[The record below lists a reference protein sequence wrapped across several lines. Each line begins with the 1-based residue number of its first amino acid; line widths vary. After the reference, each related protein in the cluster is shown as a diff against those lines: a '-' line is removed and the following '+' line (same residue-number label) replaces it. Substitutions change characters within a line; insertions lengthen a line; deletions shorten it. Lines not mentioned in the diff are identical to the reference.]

1 MNHRANIQD
10 LREVLNKK
18 FYERSELIDGMLVV
32 LLSKQTLFML
42 GSPGTAKSA
51 IAGAISE
58 SISGSFFS
66 WLLSKFSV
74 PDELF
79 GSISIKG
86 LENNVYERITTN
98 KLPEAKVCF
107 LDEIFKGSSAILNI
121 LLPVINER
129 TFYNGNTP
137 VKIPL
142 EAVYAASNE
151 IPQGEE
157 LAAIY
162 DRFILKYVVNPI
174 EEDSNFAALLSGGT
188 EIAIPKIS
196 EKDLQK
202 AQEEAEKM
210 VVGQK
215 VIDKLIVLHK
225 EIKNAGI
232 YVSDRKWREAIKAIK
247 AYAYICGKSSVDE
260 DDLVILKN
268 ILWSTPEQIKPV
280 AKIVNKFTND
290 FGEKLSQ
297 LKDAVD
303 DIMES
308 LKNGKA
314 NPVEAHKKVKSAQT
328 ELDKIV
334 QQHAGNQMAKKV
346 FDHVKAQNLKIC
358 KDFLGLQ
365 I

>member
-1 MNHRANIQD
+1 MTNIQD
-10 LREVLNKK
+10 LRNTLNQK
-18 FYERSELIDGMLVV
+18 FFERSDLIDGMLTV

-42 GSPGTAKSA
+42 GSPGVAKSA
-51 IAGAISE
+51 IACAISE

-79 GSISIKG
+79 GSISIQG
-86 LENNVYERITTN
+86 LENNKYERITTN

-137 VKIPL
+137 TKIPL

-162 DRFILKYVVNPI
+162 DRFILKFVVEPI
-174 EEDSNFAALLSGGT
+174 SEDANFAALLTGGS
-188 EIAIPKIS
+188 EKIQMPKIS
-196 EKDLQK
+196 EKELQL
-202 AQEEAEKM
+202 AQAEAEK
-210 VVGQK
+210 VTIDKK

-232 YVSDRKWREAIKAIK
+232 YVSDRKWRESIKAIK
-247 AYAYICGKSSVDE
+247 AYAYLNGKTSADE
-260 DDLVILKN
+260 DDLTILKN
-268 ILWSTPEQIKPV
+268 ILWSTPDQIKMV

-290 FGEKLSQ
+290 FGEKISQ
-297 LKDAVD
+297 MKDGAD
-303 DIMES
+303 EIMDNLNS
-308 LKNGKA
+308 GKING
-314 NPVEAHKKVKSAQT
+314 VEAHKKVKFAQL
-328 ELDKIV
+328 ELEKLS
-334 QQHAGNQMAKKV
+334 QQHPSNAGAR
-346 FDHVKAQNLKIC
+346 KAFEYVRDLNMKIC
-358 KDFLGLQ
+358 KDVLGLT